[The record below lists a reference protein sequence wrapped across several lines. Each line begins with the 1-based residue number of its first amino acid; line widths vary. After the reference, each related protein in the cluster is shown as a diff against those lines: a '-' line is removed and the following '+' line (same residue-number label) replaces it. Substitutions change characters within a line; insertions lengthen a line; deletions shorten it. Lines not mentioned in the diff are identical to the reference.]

1 MILIGLQV
9 LIPIE
14 QTSGTL
20 CVLFR
25 MTCCSSCPICCLLTV
40 IVVAMLHYPDV
51 MRKAQAEL
59 DKIVGPDRLPTFEDH
74 SSLRYVN
81 ALINETLRWRP
92 IAVLGGTPH
101 SVTADDEYNGM

>member
-1 MILIGLQV
+1 
-9 LIPIE
+9 
-14 QTSGTL
+14 
-20 CVLFR
+20 
-25 MTCCSSCPICCLLTV
+25 
-40 IVVAMLHYPDV
+40 MLHYPDV

-101 SVTADDEYNGM
+101 SVTADDEYNGMWVLFLNCTPSSILLIVVLKCQVYS